1 MVFLLLLL
9 SSFLHPID
17 VCIPTSTAAI
27 PPLKLCPPHNLEADP
42 ITVPLPF
49 IVTKCQITTVR
60 TAEATV
66 VTCPTG
72 SILYDVSNPT
82 TPVLV
87 EPRYAPK
94 CTFVSGVWSTNRKVY
109 KCLITPTTFLPPD
122 PCTQQL
128 YPEKIRVYE
137 DTICPDDWPVTYVVR
152 AVDEAGNQITLDN
165 DINNRK
171 VVFDAAR
178 GPCGTWHFTNTGN
191 SAYLR
196 PTVYL
201 KAFTCAVAGNTPC
214 QCDMLEIAPTN
225 GAVGEPVMEESST
238 ICNPGKRL
246 EFTYIQEDGTRY
258 WDSASNLSGRRM
270 QCMAGIWML
279 VGPPG
284 RIYSVDGAQS
294 SSKIF

>member
-49 IVTKCQITTVR
+49 IVTKCQIT
-60 TAEATV
+60 TV

-225 GAVGEPVMEESST
+225 GAVGEP
-238 ICNPGKRL
+238 
-246 EFTYIQEDGTRY
+246 
-258 WDSASNLSGRRM
+258 GRRM

-284 RIYSVDGAQS
+284 RIYSVDGANFGFVRW
-294 SSKIF
+294 IGDLDENGIHGLR